1 MKLIDRLNV
10 YIQSLIKY
18 VLSVIIV
25 LAIGLLVGFVHR
37 ELGLLLIVSLITFV
51 FIKYHYDMCKRLTSY
66 LAILKWKVFTPLIII
81 SVLLLTLK
89 IYVNETINF
98 NNSCF
103 TRVSENA
110 RLWNYFL
117 YSIWTSVILWEL
129 YYALL
134 SKFLK
139 NKLIIKCN

>member
-1 MKLIDRLNV
+1 M
-10 YIQSLIKY
+10 
-18 VLSVIIV
+18 
-25 LAIGLLVGFVHR
+25 
-37 ELGLLLIVSLITFV
+37 
-51 FIKYHYDMCKRLTSY
+51 KYHYDMCKRLTRY

-110 RLWNYFL
+110 RLWNYFS
-117 YSIWTSVILWEL
+117 YSIWTCVIPMGTLL
-129 YYALL
+129 YITI
-134 SKFLK
+134 KVFE
-139 NKLIIKCN
+139 NKLIIKSN

>member
-18 VLSVIIV
+18 VLGVIIV

-37 ELGLLLIVSLITFV
+37 ELGLLLTVSLITFV
-51 FIKYHYDMCKRLTSY
+51 FIKYHYDMCKRLTRY

-110 RLWNYFL
+110 RLWNYFS

-129 YYALL
+129 YYTLL

-139 NKLIIKCN
+139 NKLIIKSN